1 MIAFCL
7 VGERGLLNEKKKKE
21 VSSQIVVRQEDV
33 GAVFEKNTAKNSEAN
48 TL

>member
-1 MIAFCL
+1 M
-7 VGERGLLNEKKKKE
+7 KKKKQE